1 MGVSGQHV
9 APDVYI
15 ALGISGQLQHTVG
28 MDTSKVVVAVNTD
41 ENAPIFAGSDYGIVG
56 DVYSVVPAMT
66 AAPASFGTGRDS
78 PVIIDSST
86 SAAP

>member
-1 MGVSGQHV
+1 MSGQHV

-66 AAPASFGTGRDS
+66 AA
-78 PVIIDSST
+78 VK
-86 SAAP
+86 